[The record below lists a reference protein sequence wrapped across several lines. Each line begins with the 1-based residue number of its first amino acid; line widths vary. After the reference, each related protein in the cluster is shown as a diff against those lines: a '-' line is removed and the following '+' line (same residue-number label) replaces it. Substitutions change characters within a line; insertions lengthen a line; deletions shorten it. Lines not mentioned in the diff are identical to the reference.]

1 MVLRGMSA
9 KSNRRKL
16 KIGASAA
23 DGGRLRLVY
32 AVDDVKKPKMIINRL
47 PGHRWLNRAFPRN
60 HAVLHP
66 RPQEWITRTK
76 ADIST

>member
-23 DGGRLRLVY
+23 DGGRPRLLY
-32 AVDDVKKPKMIINRL
+32 AVDDVNTPNMN
-47 PGHRWLNRAFPRN
+47 PN
-60 HAVLHP
+60 
-66 RPQEWITRTK
+66 
-76 ADIST
+76 